1 MAWPIF
7 HTIMVSPPGSGTPC
21 AARLP
26 CTDAGKAPI
35 LRPIGES
42 RGGKSQAW
50 QSGGAVVLRRRSKW
64 LKWGV
69 LAGALCVAAI
79 MTAPGAAHAQGF
91 FDFLFGGP
99 QQRPP
104 PPSYPPPPPAIG
116 RIAPAPLGQERVNE
130 NAGTTGHGV
139 AFCVRLC
146 DGQHF
151 PLERMANATPAETC
165 KAICPTS
172 ATKVYFGSEIDGAVA
187 GDGARYA
194 DLNTAF
200 LYRKHLVANCSCNGK
215 DPFGLATFDVKTDP
229 TLRPGDIVSTKEGL
243 MTYSGRSG
251 QSAFTPVAPSTLGP
265 QSRQKPTAPQP
276 AVEQPQQEVDDE
288 PGTIVHPQAAQPAGP
303 PPNPGPRSPAVR

>member
-1 MAWPIF
+1 
-7 HTIMVSPPGSGTPC
+7 
-21 AARLP
+21 
-26 CTDAGKAPI
+26 
-35 LRPIGES
+35 
-42 RGGKSQAW
+42 
-50 QSGGAVVLRRRSKW
+50 VVLRRRSKR
-64 LKWGV
+64 LKWCV
-69 LAGALCVAAI
+69 LAGALCAAAVT
-79 MTAPGAAHAQGF
+79 TAPGAAQAQGF

-99 QQRPP
+99 QRAPP
-104 PPSYPPPPPAIG
+104 PPPNYPPPPPEIG

-151 PLERMANATPAETC
+151 PIERMANATPAETC

-215 DPFGLATFDVKTDP
+215 DPFGLATLDVKTDP
-229 TLRPGDIVSTKEGL
+229 TLRPGDIISTKEGL
-243 MTYSGRSG
+243 MTYSGRNG
-251 QSAFTPVAPSTLGP
+251 QAAFTPVAPSTLGP
-265 QSRQKPTAPQP
+265 PLNSVSARQKPTAPQP
-276 AVEQPQQEVDDE
+276 VEQPQQEVEDE
-288 PGTIVHPQAAQPAGP
+288 PGTIVHPQGGQLASPPPQNASPNLNPRPPAG
-303 PPNPGPRSPAVR
+303 R

>member
-1 MAWPIF
+1 
-7 HTIMVSPPGSGTPC
+7 
-21 AARLP
+21 
-26 CTDAGKAPI
+26 
-35 LRPIGES
+35 
-42 RGGKSQAW
+42 
-50 QSGGAVVLRRRSKW
+50 VVLRRRSKR
-64 LKWGV
+64 LKWCV
-69 LAGALCVAAI
+69 LAGALCAAAI
-79 MTAPGAAHAQGF
+79 VSAPGAAQAQGF

-215 DPFGLATFDVKTDP
+215 DPFGLATLDVKTDP
-229 TLRPGDIVSTKEGL
+229 TLRPGDIISTKEGL

-265 QSRQKPTAPQP
+265 PLNSVSARQKPTAPQP
-276 AVEQPQQEVDDE
+276 VEQPQQEVEDE
-288 PGTIVHPQAAQPAGP
+288 PGTIVHPQGAQPASP
-303 PPNPGPRSPAVR
+303 PPQVTAPNVAPRGPGGR

>member
-1 MAWPIF
+1 
-7 HTIMVSPPGSGTPC
+7 
-21 AARLP
+21 
-26 CTDAGKAPI
+26 
-35 LRPIGES
+35 
-42 RGGKSQAW
+42 
-50 QSGGAVVLRRRSKW
+50 
-64 LKWGV
+64 LKWYAAV
-69 LAGALCVAAI
+69 FAGALCAAAV
-79 MTAPGAAHAQGF
+79 MTAPGAAQAQGF

-99 QQRPP
+99 ERRPPP
-104 PPSYPPPPPAIG
+104 PPSYPPPPPEIG

-172 ATKVYFGSEIDGAVA
+172 ATKVYFGSEIEGAVA

-215 DPFGLATFDVKTDP
+215 DPFGLATFDVKNDP
-229 TLRPGDIVSTKEGL
+229 TLRPGDIISTKEGL
-243 MTYSGRSG
+243 MTYSGRGG
-251 QSAFTPVAPSTLGP
+251 QSAFTPVAPSALGP
-265 QSRQKPTAPQP
+265 PMRQKPQQQQPQP
-276 AVEQPQQEVDDE
+276 VEQPQQEVEDE
-288 PGTIVHPQAAQPAGP
+288 PGTIVHPSGQPGGPP
-303 PPNPGPRSPAVR
+303 PPNPSPRPPVGR

>member
-1 MAWPIF
+1 
-7 HTIMVSPPGSGTPC
+7 
-21 AARLP
+21 
-26 CTDAGKAPI
+26 
-35 LRPIGES
+35 
-42 RGGKSQAW
+42 
-50 QSGGAVVLRRRSKW
+50 VVLRRRSKR
-64 LKWGV
+64 LKWCV
-69 LAGALCVAAI
+69 LAGALCAAAI
-79 MTAPGAAHAQGF
+79 ISVPGAAQAQGF

-172 ATKVYFGSEIDGAVA
+172 ATKVYFGSEIEGAVA

-243 MTYSGRSG
+243 MTYSGRGG

-276 AVEQPQQEVDDE
+276 AVEQPQQEVEDE

-303 PPNPGPRSPAVR
+303 PPIPGPRSPAVR

>member
-1 MAWPIF
+1 MSAPD
-7 HTIMVSPPGSGTPC
+7 
-21 AARLP
+21 AAR
-26 CTDAGKAPI
+26 
-35 LRPIGES
+35 
-42 RGGKSQAW
+42 
-50 QSGGAVVLRRRSKW
+50 
-64 LKWGV
+64 
-69 LAGALCVAAI
+69 
-79 MTAPGAAHAQGF
+79 AQGF

-104 PPSYPPPPPAIG
+104 PPSYPPPPPEIG

-172 ATKVYFGSEIDGAVA
+172 ATKVYFGSEIEGAVA

-243 MTYSGRSG
+243 MTYSGRGG

-265 QSRQKPTAPQP
+265 PSRGRSLRRRRRSSSRSRKSKT
-276 AVEQPQQEVDDE
+276 
-288 PGTIVHPQAAQPAGP
+288 
-303 PPNPGPRSPAVR
+303 SPAPSCTRKRPRPQVRRPIQVRARRLEGNWPRCRSCLACFGAASLAAGCVPV

>member
-1 MAWPIF
+1 
-7 HTIMVSPPGSGTPC
+7 
-21 AARLP
+21 
-26 CTDAGKAPI
+26 
-35 LRPIGES
+35 
-42 RGGKSQAW
+42 
-50 QSGGAVVLRRRSKW
+50 
-64 LKWGV
+64 
-69 LAGALCVAAI
+69 
-79 MTAPGAAHAQGF
+79 MTAPGAAQAQGF

-104 PPSYPPPPPAIG
+104 PPPNYPPPPPEIG

-215 DPFGLATFDVKTDP
+215 DPFGLATLDVKTDP
-229 TLRPGDIVSTKEGL
+229 TLRPGDIISTKEGL

-265 QSRQKPTAPQP
+265 PSRQKPHAPQP
-276 AVEQPQQEVDDE
+276 VEQPQQEVEDE
-288 PGTIVHPQAAQPAGP
+288 PGTIVHPQGAQPASP
-303 PPNPGPRSPAVR
+303 PPQATAPHAAHACRPAGERRHFARTSHALVCIVAKPLRKVADCGQVAGEKRKIRRHDRQAIVHCEKRGFWRFT

>member
-1 MAWPIF
+1 
-7 HTIMVSPPGSGTPC
+7 
-21 AARLP
+21 
-26 CTDAGKAPI
+26 
-35 LRPIGES
+35 
-42 RGGKSQAW
+42 
-50 QSGGAVVLRRRSKW
+50 VVVRRRSKR
-64 LKWGV
+64 LKWCAAV
-69 LAGALCVAAI
+69 LAGALCAI
-79 MTAPGAAHAQGF
+79 AILSAPGVAQAQGF

-104 PPSYPPPPPAIG
+104 PQPNYPPPPPQIG

-172 ATKVYFGSEIDGAVA
+172 VTKVYFGSEIEGAVA

-215 DPFGLATFDVKTDP
+215 DPFGLATLDVKTDP
-229 TLRPGDIVSTKEGL
+229 TLRPGDIISTKEGL

-251 QSAFTPVAPSTLGP
+251 QSAFTPVAPSALGP
-265 QSRQKPTAPQP
+265 PSRQKPQQQQPQP
-276 AVEQPQQEVDDE
+276 AVEQPQEVEDE
-288 PGTIVHPQAAQPAGP
+288 PGTIVHPQAAQPASP
-303 PPNPGPRSPAVR
+303 SPNPSPRPPAGR

>member
-1 MAWPIF
+1 M
-7 HTIMVSPPGSGTPC
+7 
-21 AARLP
+21 
-26 CTDAGKAPI
+26 
-35 LRPIGES
+35 
-42 RGGKSQAW
+42 
-50 QSGGAVVLRRRSKW
+50 VLRRRSKR
-64 LKWGV
+64 LKWRAAV
-69 LAGALCVAAI
+69 LAGALCAI
-79 MTAPGAAHAQGF
+79 ATLSAPGAAQAQGF

-99 QQRPP
+99 QRQAPP
-104 PPSYPPPPPAIG
+104 PPNYPPPPPEIG

-172 ATKVYFGSEIDGAVA
+172 ATKVYFGSEIEGAVA
-187 GDGARYA
+187 GDGARYS

-215 DPFGLATFDVKTDP
+215 DPFGLATLDVKTDP
-229 TLRPGDIVSTKEGL
+229 TLRPGDIVSTKDGL

-265 QSRQKPTAPQP
+265 QLNSVSSRQKPTSAQP
-276 AVEQPQQEVDDE
+276 VDQPQEVEDE
-288 PGTIVHPQAAQPAGP
+288 PGIIVPASPPPQNAAPISNPRPPAG
-303 PPNPGPRSPAVR
+303 R